1 MCLQN
6 RENIRGSDTSS
17 ILIKVSHLDMYGF
30 DRLKTGWPVLTA
42 IRGRISRED
51 KGVY

>member
-6 RENIRGSDTSS
+6 RENIRGSVP
-17 ILIKVSHLDMYGF
+17 IKVSHLDMYGF